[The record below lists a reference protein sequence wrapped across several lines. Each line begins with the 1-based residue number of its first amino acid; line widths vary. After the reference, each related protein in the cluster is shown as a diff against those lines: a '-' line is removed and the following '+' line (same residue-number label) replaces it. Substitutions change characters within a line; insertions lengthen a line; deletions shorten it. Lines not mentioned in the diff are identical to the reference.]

1 MHTEKEKKKS
11 HTKRQPAA
19 GGKEGRIKQEH
30 KSEGFANTSQSIA
43 EDEHGQP
50 TETTNRSLRP
60 RKTTLLL

>member
-1 MHTEKEKKKS
+1 MHTEKEKKKIT
-11 HTKRQPAA
+11 HKKTACC